1 MGKLRAKI
9 IRRFQTAAKKSAAVW
24 ESTGMTGGIK
34 KRWLFNNIGF
44 LALIM
49 LFAVSM
55 FSIVSANYYYTGV
68 RVSMESRAK
77 DTVAFINRYF
87 NKSYND
93 YYQSAYRY
101 TQDFA
106 DGDKLELQFVNKLG
120 RIEFSSSGLTAG
132 MVPNT
137 ADVSQ
142 ALESAAPVAWMGTD
156 AATNERIMAV
166 SSPLL
171 FSNDQVIGVMRYV
184 TSLEKVDRQILY
196 SIAIALGLA
205 FAVMGLVVVSNL
217 YFIRSI
223 VVPIQ
228 ELNEIAKKIAAGS
241 YGVRL
246 EKHFND
252 EIGELCDA
260 INNMSS
266 EISAAEKMKTDFIS
280 SVSHE
285 LRTPLTAIA
294 GWGETLLSG
303 DSGDPAEI
311 RKGIRII
318 LSEARRLSKL
328 VEELLDFTRIE
339 GGRLTLQMEEAD
351 ILSEFEEAV
360 FMYMETLKKD
370 GIELT
375 YSADDDIPNIVCDRA
390 RLRQVFLNILDN
402 AAKHGAAG
410 KRIDASILSGDGYVD
425 IVVRDYG
432 AGIPAEELPR
442 VKMKFYKGSSKARGS
457 GIGLAVSDEIVR
469 LHGGTLEIDSTVGEG
484 TSVTIHLPVNS
495 AGL

>member
-1 MGKLRAKI
+1 M
-9 IRRFQTAAKKSAAVW
+9 S
-24 ESTGMTGGIK
+24 GMNGGIK
-34 KRWLFNNIGF
+34 KRWLFNNVAF
-44 LALIM
+44 LAVIM
-49 LFAVSM
+49 LFAVAT
-55 FSIVSANYYYTGV
+55 FSIISANYYYTGV
-68 RVSMESRAK
+68 RASLEGRAK
-77 DTVAFINRYF
+77 DTVSFINKYF
-87 NKSYND
+87 NKSYDD

-106 DGDKLELQFVNKLG
+106 DGDRLELEFVNTLG

-132 MVPNT
+132 MVPDTN
-137 ADVSQ
+137 DVTQ
-142 ALESAAPVAWMGTD
+142 ALKDAKQISWMGAD
-156 AATNERIMAV
+156 PATGERIMSV

-196 SIAIALGLA
+196 SIGIAL
-205 FAVMGLVVVSNL
+205 AVALLIMGIVIISNL

-223 VVPIQ
+223 VVPVQ
-228 ELNEIAKKIAAGS
+228 ELNEIAKKIASGS

-266 EISAAEKMKTDFIS
+266 EISAAEKMKTEFIS

-294 GWGETLLSG
+294 GWSETLLSG
-303 DSGDPAEI
+303 DIEDPSEI
-311 RKGIRII
+311 KKGIRII
-318 LSEARRLSKL
+318 LNEARRLSKM

-339 GGRLTLQMEEAD
+339 GGRFTLQMEEAD
-351 ILSEFEEAV
+351 VLSEFEEAV

-370 GIELT
+370 GIELN
-375 YSADDDIPNIVCDRA
+375 YSAKDDIPNIVCDRA

-410 KRIDASILSGDGYVD
+410 KRIDASISADSRSV
-425 IVVRDYG
+425 IITVRDYG
-432 AGIPAEELPR
+432 AGIPPEELPR
-442 VKMKFYKGSSKARGS
+442 VKLKFYKGSSKARGS

-469 LHGGTLEIDSTVGEG
+469 MHGGTLDIESRVGEG
-484 TSVTIHLPVNS
+484 TAVTIRLPIETQ
-495 AGL
+495 